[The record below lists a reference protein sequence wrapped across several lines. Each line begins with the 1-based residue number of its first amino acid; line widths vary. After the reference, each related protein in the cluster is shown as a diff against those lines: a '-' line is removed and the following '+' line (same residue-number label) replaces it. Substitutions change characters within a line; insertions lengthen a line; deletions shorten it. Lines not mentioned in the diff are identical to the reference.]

1 MNTEWPVHA
10 VAQLDDRIAR
20 HRGEI
25 LGFLSRRAPVVA
37 EELAQEV
44 WLRVAVAAPECP
56 SEAKFRAYAFAVAR
70 RLLIDHHRRSRARVQ
85 LVPIE
90 GGLERGRSADDPHS
104 AACAG
109 ETLVVVEATLA
120 AMRPELAEVF
130 RLRTTT
136 DLSFKQ
142 IAARQGTG
150 LNTAL
155 GRMHAA
161 TKKIRAALDDAG
173 SQHPRGHR

>member
-1 MNTEWPVHA
+1 M
-10 VAQLDDRIAR
+10 
-20 HRGEI
+20 
-25 LGFLSRRAPVVA
+25 VA

-44 WLRVAVAAPECP
+44 WLKIARVDPECG
-56 SEAKFRAYAFAVAR
+56 SDAKFRAYAFAVAR
-70 RLLIDHHRRSRARVQ
+70 RVLIDHHRRSRARVQ

-90 GGLERGRSADDPHS
+90 GGLERGQSADDPYS

-109 ETLVVVEATLA
+109 ETLVLIEATLR
-120 AMRPELAEVF
+120 AMPDVQSEVF

-136 DLSFKQ
+136 DLSFRD
-142 IAARQGTG
+142 IAARQSVS

-161 TKKIRAALDDAG
+161 TKKVRAALVAAG
-173 SQHPRGHR
+173 LADRPTPERGSR